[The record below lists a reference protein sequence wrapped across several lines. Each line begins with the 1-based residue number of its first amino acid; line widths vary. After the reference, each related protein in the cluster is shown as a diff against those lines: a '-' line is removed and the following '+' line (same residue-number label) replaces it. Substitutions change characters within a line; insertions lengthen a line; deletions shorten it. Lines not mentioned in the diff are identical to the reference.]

1 MYGRMSQRCNFH
13 EENRKMKKLLTGN
26 YAASYGA
33 ILSRAEVISAY
44 PITPQTQIVEKLSTM
59 VAEGKLDAEFINVE
73 SERSALAVCM
83 GASATGARAFTAT
96 SAQGLAL
103 MHELL
108 HWAAGARLP
117 LVLVNVNRA
126 MAPGWTV
133 WCDEN
138 DSLSQRDTGWIQ
150 LYCESNQEV
159 LDTVIQAYKI
169 AEKTMLPVMICMD
182 GIFLSHTQEVVD
194 LPEQEK
200 VDRFL
205 SPYKPP
211 FSLDTSSPHALG
223 SLTPPHVYFEFRYK
237 LQQAM
242 DEAQAEIEKTG
253 KEFGNTFGRDYGLL
267 DEYLLNE
274 AEIIIVALG
283 TVCGT
288 CRVAIDRLNEKGNK
302 VGMLRIRT
310 FRPLP
315 KKKIIE
321 SLKDTKKVIIIDRN
335 ISYGHHG
342 ILHEEIKS
350 AFYRKLNIPL
360 FGFIA
365 GLGGRDITPE
375 DIEQMVNYTLKHE
388 ESDTDIL
395 WWGVNK

>member
-1 MYGRMSQRCNFH
+1 
-13 EENRKMKKLLTGN
+13 MKKLLTGN

-59 VAEGKLDAEFINVE
+59 VAEGKLSAEFINVE

-83 GASATGARAFTAT
+83 GASATGVRAFTAT

-108 HWAAGARLP
+108 HWTAGARLP

-150 LYCESNQEV
+150 IYCESNQEV
-159 LDTVIQAYKI
+159 LDSVIQAYRI
-169 AEKTMLPVMICMD
+169 AERIMLPVMICMD
-182 GIFLSHTQEVVD
+182 GIFLSHTQEIVD
-194 LPEQEK
+194 VPEQEK

-205 SPYKPP
+205 PPYKPP
-211 FSLDTSSPHALG
+211 VFLDTSSPHAFG
-223 SLTPPHVYFEFRYK
+223 SLTPPPVYFEFRYK

-242 DEAQAEIEKTG
+242 DEAQAEIEETG
-253 KEFGNTFGRDYGLL
+253 KEFGNIFGRNYGLL
-267 DEYLLNE
+267 DEYLLNG
-274 AEIIIVALG
+274 AEIAVVALG

-302 VGMLRIRT
+302 IGMLRIRT

-315 KKKIIE
+315 KKKVLE
-321 SLKDTKKVIIIDRN
+321 DLRGVKKIMVIDRN

-342 ILHEEIKS
+342 ILHQEIKS
-350 AFYRKLNIPL
+350 ALYRELNIPV

-388 ESDTDIL
+388 EPDTDIL
-395 WWGVNK
+395 WWGVNR